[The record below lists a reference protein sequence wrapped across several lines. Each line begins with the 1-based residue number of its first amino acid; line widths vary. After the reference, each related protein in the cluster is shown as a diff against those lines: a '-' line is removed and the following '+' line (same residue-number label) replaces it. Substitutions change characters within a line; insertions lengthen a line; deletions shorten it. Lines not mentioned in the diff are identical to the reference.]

1 MAIPFSSIK
10 ELEFNIMYFITQ
22 LKLRRILLLVF
33 GVKLFTDILY
43 KTGNDN
49 RKIRC
54 LVLIQ
59 HLLCDL

>member
-22 LKLRRILLLVF
+22 LRRILLLVF

>member
-10 ELEFNIMYFITQ
+10 ELEFNIMFPLSHI
-22 LKLRRILLLVF
+22 LRIILLLVLA
-33 GVKLFTDILY
+33 VKLFTDILY

>member
-22 LKLRRILLLVF
+22 LKLRLVLC
-33 GVKLFTDILY
+33 VKLFTDILY